1 MIFEYFPRSLPLD
14 LENLTWICSRFRVE
28 SVLVPANPVSRPH
41 PDSIASACLLSSNM
55 RYGFFG
61 DRGVSDCARFIDGIE
76 GQGSKCGG
84 GIDASEAAGVQKQMD
99 STPSSRLILGRP
111 PEFIPTIKTSNYTE
125 ESLTSALLSLKYSS
139 LPSVAIITGD
149 EVQPIDPIKLKMGHL
164 DVSPPVVSIPR
175 ITTID
180 ALTLLSNMAKEDD
193 YFSSLKVFCAID
205 SLLSR
210 RALESL
216 RLKLSLGV
224 RNFITQPFYAIG
236 SLEKSQ
242 ELPCDKEFPSFKNF
256 LKGVESY
263 IASLPLGIRFKDI
276 NFYCGFLPL
285 FREKSANHLLSKPL
299 GIVIPKSYIQAIES
313 NAIAANKILFNELK
327 AHKYSLSYLHFED
340 VKSFLES
347 VLEDGSNDY

>member
-1 MIFEYFPRSLPLD
+1 MIFEYVPRSLSMD

-28 SVLVPANPVSRPH
+28 SVLVPANPASRPH
-41 PDSIASACLLSSNM
+41 PDSIASACLLSSVM
-55 RYGFFG
+55 RSRLFG
-61 DRGVSDCARFIDGIE
+61 DHGVDDDAVFAGSIE
-76 GQGSKCGG
+76 GQGSKYGG
-84 GIDASEAAGVQKQMD
+84 GTNAPEAAGAQKQMD
-99 STPSSRLILGRP
+99 STPSSRLALSRP

-125 ESLTSALLSLKYSS
+125 ESLKSALLSLKYSS

-164 DVSPPVVSIPR
+164 DISPPVVSISR

-180 ALTLLSNMAKEDD
+180 ALTLLSDMAKEDD

-256 LKGVESY
+256 LKGAESY

-285 FREKSANHLLSKPL
+285 FREKSASHLLSKPL
-299 GIVIPKSYIQAIES
+299 GIVIPQSYIRAIES

-347 VLEDGSNDY
+347 VLEDRSNDY